1 MVKRIFYALL
11 CVILFTACAS
21 LPEEEYKQAQENR
34 EIIARNKLNSY
45 FPDEHSEA
53 EQKFVEGETNY
64 DKDNAKSKEAFDA
77 ANALYMDII
86 RQAYPLRVNDIKSDT
101 DSSRDKAKNIKA
113 DVAVKDDFVKADEEY
128 QKALALSEEGNY
140 DEALVHL
147 EQARTLFEGAFQA
160 AKEKHDK
167 ARTSI
172 DSAEQ
177 QIDKV
182 DKMIMEIEGGPG
194 EDLEEGEIQ

>member
-1 MVKRIFYALL
+1 MVRKIFYALL
-11 CVILFTACAS
+11 CVSLFTACAS

-34 EIIARNKLNSY
+34 EIIAEHELNTY
-45 FPDEHSEA
+45 FPDKHVEA
-53 EQKFVEGETNY
+53 EQKFVEGESNY

-77 ANALYMDII
+77 ANALYQDII
-86 RQAYPLRVNDIKSDT
+86 KQAYPLRVNDIKSNT
-101 DSSRDKAKNIKA
+101 DSSRNKAKNIKA

-140 DEALVHL
+140 EEALVHL
-147 EQARTLFEGAFQA
+147 NEAQTLFESAFEA

-167 ARTSI
+167 AKTSI
-172 DSAEQ
+172 DSAKQ

-182 DKMIMEIEGGPG
+182 DAMIGEIEEAPG